1 MAFVGDDL
9 PTLMRA
15 KAPRAGQEKA
25 MRFYFNTEPF
35 TGMTDAI
42 SIQAIGL
49 YGDDRFVIEAD
60 TEEEATQKF
69 LDLLEKRVYEGQVR
83 PATEDE
89 GKEFEEA
96 QGEARRIAKFTDELV
111 EKFKKDREGVAN
123 GQAK

>member
-1 MAFVGDDL
+1 
-9 PTLMRA
+9 
-15 KAPRAGQEKA
+15 

-35 TGMTDAI
+35 TGMRDAI

-89 GKEFEEA
+89 SKEFEEA
-96 QGEARRIAKFTDELV
+96 QGEAYRRGKFLAELV
-111 EKFKKDREGVAN
+111 EKFKKDLEGVAN
-123 GQAK
+123 AQAK

>member
-1 MAFVGDDL
+1 
-9 PTLMRA
+9 MRA

-35 TGMTDAI
+35 TGMRDAI

-111 EKFKKDREGVAN
+111 EEFKKDREGVAN

>member
-1 MAFVGDDL
+1 
-9 PTLMRA
+9 
-15 KAPRAGQEKA
+15 

-83 PATEDE
+83 PSTEDE

-96 QGEARRIAKFTDELV
+96 QDEAKKTHEWAAEIAAAMRVKV
-111 EKFKKDREGVAN
+111 VGK
-123 GQAK
+123 